1 MKITPLEINKQEF
14 KKTMRGYDPVE
25 VDTFLEML
33 GKEFETLLNDKK
45 IGERRVLEL
54 ETELKNYKEVERTLK
69 ETLMNMQE
77 TSNKS
82 RENVKKEADLIRKEA
97 ELAAAK
103 MLDSARRER
112 QTIKEELITLQTQKK
127 SLIARL
133 RHVLTSQLE
142 LMDVLELDEKEI
154 DKLRDRSKKVFVPTK
169 EKNQAASK
177 DQQTDSTNPKT
188 EKEQT
193 SNKGDDDFVGD
204 VFNDDIEIDNLSKE

>member
-1 MKITPLEINKQEF
+1 
-14 KKTMRGYDPVE
+14 MRGYDPVE

-33 GKEFETLLNDKK
+33 GKEFEKLLNDKK
-45 IGERRVLEL
+45 ISEHRILEL

-103 MLDSARRER
+103 MMDNARRER

-142 LMDVLELDEKEI
+142 LMDVLELEDTEVN
-154 DKLRDRSKKVFVPTK
+154 KLKDRSKKVFVPSK
-169 EKNQAASK
+169 EKKQSISES
-177 DQQTDSTNPKT
+177 QQNTDTNPKQQ
-188 EKEQT
+188 EKQNDKSE
-193 SNKGDDDFVGD
+193 DDAFLGD
-204 VFNDDIEIDNLSKE
+204 VFPDDVDIENLSKD